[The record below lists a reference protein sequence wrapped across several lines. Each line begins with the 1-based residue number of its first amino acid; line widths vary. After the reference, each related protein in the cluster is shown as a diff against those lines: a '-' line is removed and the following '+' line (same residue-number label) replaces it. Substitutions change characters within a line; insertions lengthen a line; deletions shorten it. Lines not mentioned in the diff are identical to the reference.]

1 MTGLFQDLR
10 YATRQL
16 RKSALFTAVAVTTLA
31 LGIGAN
37 TAVFSVVDQVLLHP
51 LPYPDSDRIV
61 RVSQTVEGLPSYDA
75 SPANYLDW
83 VSQNHVFAEMAASH
97 GWQGSLSV
105 GDRPERVKGTMTT
118 PNFFPLFG
126 VRPILGRGLEVSDAR
141 PGNDHVVVLGYGLW
155 QRYFAADRAIV
166 GRDIRLNGEQYT
178 VVGVMP
184 AELLSGRLRRAMDP
198 ISVGSA
204 HSSAGA

>member
-16 RKSALFTAVAVTTLA
+16 RRSAGFTLVAVTTLA
-31 LGIGAN
+31 LGIGAS

-61 RVSQTVEGLPSYDA
+61 KVSQTFKGLPNDDA

-105 GDRPERVKGTMTT
+105 GD
-118 PNFFPLFG
+118 
-126 VRPILGRGLEVSDAR
+126 VRSGSKAR
-141 PGNDHVVVLGYGLW
+141 
-155 QRYFAADRAIV
+155 
-166 GRDIRLNGEQYT
+166 
-178 VVGVMP
+178 
-184 AELLSGRLRRAMDP
+184 
-198 ISVGSA
+198 
-204 HSSAGA
+204 